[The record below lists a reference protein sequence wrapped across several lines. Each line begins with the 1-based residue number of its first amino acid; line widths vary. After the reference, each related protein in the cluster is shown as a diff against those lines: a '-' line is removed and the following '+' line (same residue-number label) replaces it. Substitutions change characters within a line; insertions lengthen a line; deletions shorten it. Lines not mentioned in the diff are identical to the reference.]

1 MHTAKYVIYNNLIRS
16 LSKWKSM
23 FKKCVPSLS
32 EKSASLSFQ
41 FILVIA
47 SDDDDDDDVTSQN
60 IKPAT

>member
-1 MHTAKYVIYNNLIRS
+1 
-16 LSKWKSM
+16 M